1 MIKMYLK
8 IQDIFTRP
16 NEFLSDM
23 SGGQTE
29 FHEDC
34 TFVVHLTNTYHAG
47 LLLKFC
53 ESINIAIGT
62 QVVCNGSVSETETGK
77 KINNFMSTIKLGNA
91 IIIRIV

>member
-1 MIKMYLK
+1 
-8 IQDIFTRP
+8 
-16 NEFLSDM
+16 M